1 MHLAQVSL
9 PKSVLIIGDGQPEK
23 RSYDEL
29 GNQVRAGVSSC
40 DQLPFRCATLRM
52 VRLCNS
58 CTPTLFS
65 SSCATRRSRTRAAP
79 ATRRWRRWG

>member
-40 DQLPFRCATLRM
+40 DQLPFRCATLSM
-52 VRLCNS
+52 VRL
-58 CTPTLFS
+58 
-65 SSCATRRSRTRAAP
+65 
-79 ATRRWRRWG
+79 